1 MGEKVKTI
9 CKLDK
14 DALKR
19 MLPQLVEEISSAQFV
34 CRKCGRAAR
43 NKKLLCKA
51 AKMADLRK
59 D

>member
-1 MGEKVKTI
+1 MGDKVKTI

-14 DALKR
+14 DALRR
-19 MLPQLVEEISSAQFV
+19 MLPQLVEEIAAAQFV

-43 NKKLLCKA
+43 TKKLLCKA
-51 AKMADLRK
+51 VKMTDLQK